1 MIPTVDVRAPAPHS
15 ARMTNRTIQP
25 CAYCGG
31 IHPGDECADATTDA
45 MPLFER
51 ARDKAGNVRAL
62 SKFVGYSAESFSRK
76 LRAAREAAGHRAP
89 VLDLPSVVRA
99 ALVRY
104 LDGEAIPA
112 PRLPFGRR
120 PKPAMDLPGDTRAVV
135 LGIELPPETIATL
148 DALCDDDPTQP
159 TRATLL
165 RTLLVEGLAAR
176 GYDLRTGAQPAKVG
190 AVDAALCKR
199 VRGWP
204 RERVRVPYAVAE
216 AIDHAAGL
224 VPVPR
229 DALALSPR
237 AMARVLVGEALRARG
252 VAVR

>member
-1 MIPTVDVRAPAPHS
+1 MIPPVDVPATAPHS
-15 ARMTNRTIQP
+15 ARMTNETIQP
-25 CAYCGG
+25 CGYCGG
-31 IHPGDECADATTDA
+31 IHPGDACADATTDA
-45 MPLFER
+45 MRLFER

-62 SKFVGYSAESFSRK
+62 SRFVGYSPESFSRR
-76 LRAAREAAGHRAP
+76 LRAAREAAEHRAP
-89 VLDLPSVVRA
+89 VLDLPAVVRA

-104 LDGEAIPA
+104 LDGDETPQ
-112 PRLPFGRR
+112 PKLPYGKR

-135 LGIELPPETIATL
+135 LGIELPPETIAAL
-148 DALCDDDPTQP
+148 DAICDEDPTQP

-165 RTLLVEGLAAR
+165 RTLLVEGLTAR

-190 AVDAALCKR
+190 AADPALCKR

-216 AIDHAAGL
+216 AIDHAAAL

>member
-1 MIPTVDVRAPAPHS
+1 MIPTVDVRARGPHS

-25 CAYCGG
+25 CAYCDG
-31 IHPGDECADATTDA
+31 IHPGDPCGDATTNA
-45 MPLFER
+45 LPLFER
-51 ARDKAGNVRAL
+51 ARDKAGSVRAL
-62 SKFVGYSAESFSRK
+62 SRFVGYSPESFSRK
-76 LRAAREAAGHRAP
+76 LRAAREAAEHRAP
-89 VLDLPSVVRA
+89 VLDLPAVVRA

-104 LDGEAIPA
+104 LDGDETPQ
-112 PRLPFGRR
+112 PKLPYGKR

-229 DALALSPR
+229 GSSPLSPR
-237 AMARVLVGEALRARG
+237 TLARVLVGEALLARG
-252 VAVR
+252 VAVG